1 MKTVTTWRDQEDE
14 PYTKVI
20 NEAFPEPEPEPNTQ
34 YPHRPNYVG
43 PSNLGK
49 AVRDPVGDV
58 VTAGLAYGASA
69 AIKPITGMLGAAKT
83 IDMGLN
89 LIDPNASDV
98 ALDQAMEFIKPAN
111 PIKVGAKGIRIFK
124 NMLTDVFD
132 NRVSPDYYTKGPL
145 NTLKTALTGGPDV
158 GTARDVG
165 GINPLRI
172 PEIPENIGTQM
183 MRSGLKDGIFQLD
196 IWRANSSYRK
206 TMEAFQ
212 TDPNLAVK
220 ITGKNSLRTLLMPE
234 FLKEFGPYLKKMK
247 QVPGSIDLHHIFG
260 LNLSAP
266 IYDGLRFDSPEYKAL
281 NDLFREYN
289 IIPGNT
295 RKNLMLALEEPH
307 DLLHQQFFKDKIGY
321 RGEKFFT
328 QARLNKIKFSEAGRL
343 EVAREYAEIV
353 KQGEDL
359 ITRATDQIQAVFGT
373 TSVKPERL
381 TEIFSESLA
390 DGTTNI
396 FKEGYTIKSVDKQVK
411 KWMKEIVPDYDAGN
425 VPSALGG
432 KSQSPPTQVPKVQ
445 KLTQRQQDLNQLK
458 ELRDLVKNN
467 KKNYNKQELAQMK
480 QTIKALSDQLEGKQ
494 KNIFDKTGL

>member
-1 MKTVTTWRDQEDE
+1 MDDE
-14 PYTKVI
+14 ELQNPKKPDYNKII
-20 NEAFPEPEPEPNTQ
+20 NEVIPPDWDEIDPPMKST
-34 YPHRPNYVG
+34 
-43 PSNLGK
+43 
-49 AVRDPVGDV
+49 DPVGDLLTFGAAAATTAV
-58 VTAGLAYGASA
+58 AKPLVGALGVSNVIDAGLNM
-69 AIKPITGMLGAAKT
+69 ITGE
-83 IDMGLN
+83 
-89 LIDPNASDV
+89 SDTPFEKK
-98 ALDQAMEFIKPAN
+98 LELFKPA
-111 PIKVGAKGIRIFK
+111 KVAVKSTRIFK
-124 NMLTDVFD
+124 DMLTDVFD
-132 NRVSPDYYTKGPL
+132 RRVERADPVYAMSD
-145 NTLKTALTGGPDV
+145 D
-158 GTARDVG
+158 
-165 GINPLRI
+165 INPLRI

-234 FLKEFGPYLKKMK
+234 FLQEFGPYLKKMK

-295 RKNLMLALEEPH
+295 KKNLMLALEEPH

-425 VPSALGG
+425 VLSALGG

>member
-1 MKTVTTWRDQEDE
+1 MTEDE
-14 PYTKVI
+14 IDGILNGTV
-20 NEAFPEPEPEPNTQ
+20 PNTQ
-34 YPHRPNYVG
+34 YPHRANYVG

-49 AVRDPVGDV
+49 AGRDPVGDV
-58 VTAGLAYGASA
+58 VTAGLAYGAST
-69 AIKPITGMLGAAKT
+69 AIKPIVKT
-83 IDMGLN
+83 IGPAGVIDAGLN
-89 LIDPNASDV
+89 MITGESDTPFEKK
-98 ALDQAMEFIKPAN
+98 LEIFKPA
-111 PIKVGAKGIRIFK
+111 KVAVKSTRIFK
-124 NMLTDVFD
+124 DMLTDVFD
-132 NRVSPDYYTKGPL
+132 RRVERADPVYAMSD
-145 NTLKTALTGGPDV
+145 D
-158 GTARDVG
+158 
-165 GINPLRI
+165 INPLRI

-234 FLKEFGPYLKKMK
+234 FLQEFGPYLKKMK

-295 RKNLMLALEEPH
+295 KKNLMLALEEPH

-359 ITRATDQIQAVFGT
+359 ITRATDQVQAVFGT
-373 TSVKPERL
+373 TNVKPERL
-381 TEIFSESLA
+381 ADIFSESLA

-411 KWMKEIVPDYDAGN
+411 KWMKEIVPDYAAGN
-425 VPSALGG
+425 VKTAIPPKTPSTEVPLVKG
-432 KSQSPPTQVPKVQ
+432 KTVKE
-445 KLTQRQQDLNQLK
+445 QDLARLAD
-458 ELRDLVKNN
+458 LRRDLNAKGKTRNQ
-467 KKNYNKQELAQMK
+467 KDLDLAEIAELEAKYEAKQQPLF
-480 QTIKALSDQLEGKQ
+480 SP
-494 KNIFDKTGL
+494 KNIVKKKKKK

>member
-1 MKTVTTWRDQEDE
+1 MDDEEAKRIQEERDKKLTEEYKELQNPKNPD
-14 PYTKVI
+14 YNKII
-20 NEAFPEPEPEPNTQ
+20 NEVIPLDWDEID
-34 YPHRPNYVG
+34 
-43 PSNLGK
+43 PSMKGT
-49 AVRDPVGDV
+49 DPVGDLLTFGAAAATTAV
-58 VTAGLAYGASA
+58 AKPLVGALGVSNVIDAGLNM
-69 AIKPITGMLGAAKT
+69 ITGE
-83 IDMGLN
+83 
-89 LIDPNASDV
+89 SDT
-98 ALDQAMEFIKPAN
+98 AFEKKLELFKPA
-111 PIKVGAKGIRIFK
+111 KVAVKSTRIFK
-124 NMLTDVFD
+124 DMLTNVFD
-132 NRVSPDYYTKGPL
+132 RRVEKADPVYAMSD
-145 NTLKTALTGGPDV
+145 
-158 GTARDVG
+158 
-165 GINPLRI
+165 GINPMRI

-220 ITGKNSLRTLLMPE
+220 ISGKNSLRTILMPD

-266 IYDGLRFDSPEYKAL
+266 IYDGLRFDSPEYLAL
-281 NDLFREYN
+281 QNLFKEYN

-295 RKNLMLALEEPH
+295 KKNLMLALEEPH

-328 QARLNKIKFSEAGRL
+328 KARLNKIKFSEAGRL

-381 TEIFSESLA
+381 ADVFSEALA

-411 KWMKEIVPDYDAGN
+411 KWMKEIVPDYAAGN
-425 VPSALGG
+425 VKTAIPPKTPSTEVPLVKG
-432 KSQSPPTQVPKVQ
+432 KTIKE
-445 KLTQRQQDLNQLK
+445 QDLARLAD
-458 ELRDLVKNN
+458 LRKDLNAKG
-467 KKNYNKQELAQMK
+467 K
-480 QTIKALSDQLEGKQ
+480 TRKQ
-494 KNIFDKTGL
+494 KDLDLAEIAELEAKYEAKQQPLFSPKNIVKKKKKK

>member
-1 MKTVTTWRDQEDE
+1 MDDEEAKRIQEERDKQIKKEYDDVTNPKEPDWDVIDPAMKGQGLV
-14 PYTKVI
+14 
-20 NEAFPEPEPEPNTQ
+20 NEA
-34 YPHRPNYVG
+34 
-43 PSNLGK
+43 LMI
-49 AVRDPVGDV
+49 
-58 VTAGLAYGASA
+58 GASA
-69 AIKPITGMLGAAKT
+69 GIAAAAKPLLKT
-83 IDMGLN
+83 IGPAGA
-89 LIDPNASDV
+89 IDAGINILTGESDT
-98 ALDQAMEFIKPAN
+98 AFEKKLEIFKPA
-111 PIKVGAKGIRIFK
+111 KVAVKSTRIFK
-124 NMLTDVFD
+124 DMLTDVFD
-132 NRVSPDYYTKGPL
+132 RRVERADPVYAMSD
-145 NTLKTALTGGPDV
+145 D
-158 GTARDVG
+158 
-165 GINPLRI
+165 INPLRI

-234 FLKEFGPYLKKMK
+234 FLQEFGPYLKKMK

-281 NDLFREYN
+281 NDLFKEYN

-295 RKNLMLALEEPH
+295 KKNLMLALEEPH

-432 KSQSPPTQVPKVQ
+432 KSQSPPTQVPQVQ

-458 ELRDLVKNN
+458 ELRNLVKNN

-480 QTIKALSDQLEGKQ
+480 QTIKALSYHLECNQ

>member
-1 MKTVTTWRDQEDE
+1 MEPVTTWRDLEDE
-14 PYTKVI
+14 PYTKII

-34 YPHRPNYVG
+34 YPHRPDYVG

-58 VTAGLAYGASA
+58 VTAGLAYGTSR
-69 AIKPITGMLGAAKT
+69 AINPLLKIIGPAGAIDAGINIITGESDTPFEKKLEAFRPAKVAVK
-83 IDMGLN
+83 GYRLAKEL
-89 LIDPNASDV
+89 LI
-98 ALDQAMEFIKPAN
+98 
-111 PIKVGAKGIRIFK
+111 
-124 NMLTDVFD
+124 DVFD
-132 NRVSPDYYTKGPL
+132 KRVNRDYYTTGPL
-145 NTLKTALTGGPDV
+145 DTLKTAATGGLDI

-172 PEIPENIGTQM
+172 PEIPENIATQM
-183 MRSGLKDGIFQLD
+183 MRSGLKDGFFQLD
-196 IWRANSSYRK
+196 VWKANSSFRK

-212 TDPNLAVK
+212 TDPDLAVK
-220 ITGKNSLRTLLMPE
+220 ISGKNSLRTILMPE
-234 FLKEFGPYLKKMK
+234 FLKEFGSYLKKMK

-281 NDLFREYN
+281 NDLFRKYN

-295 RKNLMLALEEPH
+295 KKNLMLALEEPH

-328 QARLNKIKFSEAGRL
+328 QARLNKIKLSESGRL
-343 EVAREYAEIV
+343 EVAEEYAKIIKE
-353 KQGEDL
+353 GEDL

-373 TSVKPERL
+373 TSIKPERL
-381 TEIFSESLA
+381 ADVFSESLA

-425 VPSALGG
+425 VKTAIPPKTPSTEVPLVKG
-432 KSQSPPTQVPKVQ
+432 KTVKE
-445 KLTQRQQDLNQLK
+445 QDLARLAD
-458 ELRDLVKNN
+458 LRKDLNAKG
-467 KKNYNKQELAQMK
+467 K
-480 QTIKALSDQLEGKQ
+480 TRKQ
-494 KNIFDKTGL
+494 KDLDLAEIAELEAKYEAKQQPLFSPKNIVKKKKKK